1 MLHVPLSPVRSNGLP
16 DDDDVIQRRASNE
29 EDVAGGR
36 RGRSR
41 SGGSGDEPGGA
52 DQAGDRASAES
63 TTTKKADTAATHTHT
78 AKGVVK
84 SMDATSL
91 VVTEKGKD
99 VSYVLDPSTK
109 KEGDPAVGSTVT
121 VMYKTEGTQHVATDV
136 KAAAA
141 KAGPCVVEAGQE
153 VADLQRWRSTPGVRH
168 FRRVVSCVWRNRV
181 PPGTRFALYGPAAA
195 ASGAVDPAQKH
206 SRIQRSCESW
216 IVDFSMMQKCRALHT
231 GLRRRRARGPPRR
244 RPVAFSQSRR

>member
-1 MLHVPLSPVRSNGLP
+1 MKKMLQAAVVAAAVLAVPAMSLAAQTKPATAP
-16 DDDDVIQRRASNE
+16 ASK
-29 EDVAGGR
+29 
-36 RGRSR
+36 S
-41 SGGSGDEPGGA
+41 
-52 DQAGDRASAES
+52 
-63 TTTKKADTAATHTHT
+63 TTKKADTAATHT

-141 KAGPCVVEAGQE
+141 K
-153 VADLQRWRSTPGVRH
+153 
-168 FRRVVSCVWRNRV
+168 
-181 PPGTRFALYGPAAA
+181 PAH
-195 ASGAVDPAQKH
+195 SSSKPAK
-206 SRIQRSCESW
+206 
-216 IVDFSMMQKCRALHT
+216 K
-231 GLRRRRARGPPRR
+231 
-244 RPVAFSQSRR
+244 

>member
-1 MLHVPLSPVRSNGLP
+1 MKKMLQAAVVAAAVLAVPAMSLAAQTKPATAP
-16 DDDDVIQRRASNE
+16 ASK
-29 EDVAGGR
+29 
-36 RGRSR
+36 S
-41 SGGSGDEPGGA
+41 
-52 DQAGDRASAES
+52 
-63 TTTKKADTAATHTHT
+63 TTKKADTAATHTHT

-141 KAGPCVVEAGQE
+141 KPAHSSSKLRAG
-153 VADLQRWRSTPGVRH
+153 
-168 FRRVVSCVWRNRV
+168 
-181 PPGTRFALYGPAAA
+181 
-195 ASGAVDPAQKH
+195 
-206 SRIQRSCESW
+206 
-216 IVDFSMMQKCRALHT
+216 DFPFGCA
-231 GLRRRRARGPPRR
+231 
-244 RPVAFSQSRR
+244 

>member
-1 MLHVPLSPVRSNGLP
+1 MKKMLQAAVVAAAVLAVPAMSLAAQTKPATAP
-16 DDDDVIQRRASNE
+16 ASK
-29 EDVAGGR
+29 
-36 RGRSR
+36 S
-41 SGGSGDEPGGA
+41 
-52 DQAGDRASAES
+52 
-63 TTTKKADTAATHTHT
+63 TTKKADTGATHTHT

-141 KAGPCVVEAGQE
+141 K
-153 VADLQRWRSTPGVRH
+153 
-168 FRRVVSCVWRNRV
+168 
-181 PPGTRFALYGPAAA
+181 PAH
-195 ASGAVDPAQKH
+195 SSSKPAK
-206 SRIQRSCESW
+206 
-216 IVDFSMMQKCRALHT
+216 K
-231 GLRRRRARGPPRR
+231 
-244 RPVAFSQSRR
+244 